1 MVAGKSLTAVEPRQ
15 PLESHQFKVD
25 GSQMVSGS
33 VVHTVEAT
41 ARSKS
46 LRPVQVVI
54 TLKVPCVLCLTPAT
68 CRLPDVSQATRH
80 PTNLLQL
87 YTTSNVTDRQTL
99 IFLQNTRFSTDAYHS
114 RRQKFC
120 CRGTA
125 RVEQFTGCFETD
137 HQLRTVQATSEN
149 TFIWGIEI
157 TAHCDSW
164 LFCVIQ
170 ILLLTYLNG
179 TLKVPRVLCQT
190 SARLLGTSPI
200 SCNCTPAAL

>member
-33 VVHTVEAT
+33 VVHPVEAT

-87 YTTSNVTDRQTL
+87 YTTSNVTDRQTDTHL
-99 IFLQNTRFSTDAYHS
+99 LAEHSLFHTRVPLAATEVLLSWDRA
-114 RRQKFC
+114 C
-120 CRGTA
+120 GT
-125 RVEQFTGCFETD
+125 V
-137 HQLRTVQATSEN
+137 
-149 TFIWGIEI
+149 
-157 TAHCDSW
+157 
-164 LFCVIQ
+164 
-170 ILLLTYLNG
+170 Y
-179 TLKVPRVLCQT
+179 
-190 SARLLGTSPI
+190 RLL
-200 SCNCTPAAL
+200 

>member
-1 MVAGKSLTAVEPRQ
+1 VVAGKSLTAVEPRQ

-33 VVHTVEAT
+33 VVHPVEAT

-87 YTTSNVTDRQTL
+87 YTTSNVTDRQTDRHSSSCRTL
-99 IFLQNTRFSTDAYHS
+99 AFPHTRTT
-114 RRQKFC
+114 
-120 CRGTA
+120 RGDRSSA
-125 RVEQFTGCFETD
+125 VVG
-137 HQLRTVQATSEN
+137 
-149 TFIWGIEI
+149 
-157 TAHCDSW
+157 
-164 LFCVIQ
+164 
-170 ILLLTYLNG
+170 
-179 TLKVPRVLCQT
+179 PRMWNSL
-190 SARLLGTSPI
+190 
-200 SCNCTPAAL
+200 PAALRQITSYGQFRQHPKTHLFGA